1 MDNHRRNSII
11 EPSGG
16 YGPDTRNPMNTVRDL

>member
-16 YGPDTRNPMNTVRDL
+16 YGSDTRNPMNTVRD